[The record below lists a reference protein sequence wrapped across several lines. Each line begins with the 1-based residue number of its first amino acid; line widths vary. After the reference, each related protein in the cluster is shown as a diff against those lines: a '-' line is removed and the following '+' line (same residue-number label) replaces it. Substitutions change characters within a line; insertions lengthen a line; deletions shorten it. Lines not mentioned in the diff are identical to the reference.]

1 MLLCLTYVAYFQS
14 SQIIELNDT
23 IISLKNNQDSVLSI
37 LETRNLEI
45 STLKDEVNKMKG
57 VVNIATA
64 IDSDIIRASN
74 KMTQFY
80 IKIIGSIILI
90 TTVGFTIYYFVPSFI
105 VFSNYLPAPVFN
117 FIQDHTYFFQTTQ
130 TFSKIDSINDL
141 LWLVIIKNNKHLDIQ
156 IKQKNTPDYES
167 AINFV
172 TSLYEKSNILNNS
185 SIPTDLFTQP
195 IVSKIMESGAS
206 IESVTAAYS
215 NFF

>member
-14 SQIIELNDT
+14 SQIIELKDT

-45 STLKDEVNKMKG
+45 SRLKDEVNKMKE

-64 IDSDIIRASN
+64 IDSDINREMS
-74 KMTQFY
+74 QFY

-105 VFSNYLPAPVFN
+105 GFSNYLPDPVFN
-117 FIQDHTYFFQTTQ
+117 FIQDHTYFFQTTK

-141 LWLVIIKNNKHLDIQ
+141 VWLVIIKNNKHLDIQ
-156 IKQKNTPDYES
+156 IKQKNAPDYES

-185 SIPTDLFTQP
+185 SIPDELYTQA
-195 IVSKIMESGAS
+195 IVSQIRVSGAS
-206 IESVTAAYS
+206 IESVIAAYS
-215 NFF
+215 QFF